1 MHVHGIRA
9 GYKATIYLFTVRPQI
24 ADRTQMQMKM
34 VLLSCLLVALLAA
47 GTQLPARDA
56 PGGSCRETQTRESAT
71 WRLEFDNDI
80 FFRSDDGISNG
91 LSLQYHSPAAADW
104 PDLKGIC
111 RLQRRMGKRLPFPGR
126 EGMRCRAGLAIGQL
140 IQTPLDITRS
150 DLIPEDVP
158 YAGALT
164 LHANWIRFSD
174 DDLYGFEVVTGVA
187 GPLSLAGAT
196 QRLIHRLFGFR
207 PPCGWDQQLGNEL
220 LLNFNSVRKKKIWSA
235 GRAEGAA
242 IDLAICGDVAL
253 GNLLTHA
260 RAALELRAGRNLPG
274 GFISLPDPGGFS
286 MQHAAV
292 LDPACPAR
300 ASWQGFFV
308 LRGTALG
315 RMLFLDGNTFR
326 HSHRLERNSFMVQ
339 ALTGLRFDHGRWG
352 VGFFVM
358 SSTPVVKGAKV
369 PSTAGGEPL
378 GAIQLE
384 WRI

>member
-1 MHVHGIRA
+1 MKTA
-9 GYKATIYLFTVRPQI
+9 FPLCLF
-24 ADRTQMQMKM
+24 
-34 VLLSCLLVALLAA
+34 VALLAA
-47 GTQLPARDA
+47 GTALPAREA
-56 PGGSCRETQTRESAT
+56 PGGSCRETQRRESGT
-71 WRLEFDNDI
+71 WRCEFDNDL
-80 FFRSDDGISNG
+80 FFRSDDGISHG

-104 PDLKGIC
+104 RDLKGVC
-111 RLQRRMGKRLPFPGR
+111 RLQRRLGNWLPFPGR
-126 EGMRCRAGLAIGQL
+126 GGLRCRAGLAIGQL

-164 LHANWIRFSD
+164 LHASWIRYSD
-174 DDLYGFEVVTGVA
+174 EDFYGFEVVTGVA

-207 PPCGWDQQLGNEL
+207 PPRGWDHQLGDEL
-220 LLNFNSVRKKKIWSA
+220 LLNCHVMRRKKLWRA

-242 IDLAICGDVAL
+242 IDLALGGDVAL

-274 GFISLPDPGGFS
+274 GFSSLPDPVGFV
-286 MQHAAV
+286 MQHAAA

-300 ASWQGFFV
+300 ASWQGLLA

-315 RMLFLDGNTFR
+315 RMLFLDGNTFG
-326 HSHRLERNSFMVQ
+326 HSHRLERKMFFAQIV
-339 ALTGLRFDHGRWG
+339 AGLRFDRGRWG
-352 VGFFVM
+352 VAFFAM
-358 SSTPVVKGAKV
+358 SSTRIVKGDQV

-378 GAIQLE
+378 GTIQVE
-384 WRI
+384 WRF